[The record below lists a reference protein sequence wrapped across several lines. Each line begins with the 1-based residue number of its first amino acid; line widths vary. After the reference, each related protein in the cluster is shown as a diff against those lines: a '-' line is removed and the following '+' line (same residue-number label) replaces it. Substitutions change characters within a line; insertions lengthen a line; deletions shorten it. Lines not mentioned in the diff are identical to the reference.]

1 MKHASVSQTA
11 RQPGAQAAPKL
22 IAFLTDSQTA
32 DTLQQVALERRMDGA
47 VIYEGGI
54 SAALEEI
61 TAMSLP
67 DLLIVDVGDS
77 PTAVTDVSAL
87 ATACRKTS
95 RLIVIGEVNDVHL
108 FRDLLGAG
116 ASDYLVKP
124 VNRYQLLAAVLESS
138 PQQAQQKS
146 TERLGQLIACIG
158 ARGGV
163 GATTTAV
170 GLAWMIAQERGQK
183 VALVDLD
190 LQFGTVALSFN
201 VGAGRGLREALEQ
214 PGRIDSLFIER
225 AAEKVSDNLFVLGS
239 EEPLE
244 EEVAIDLAA
253 PSLLLHELRERFDWV
268 VVDLPRGANMLHRQ
282 VLAEATRVVVLAEMT
297 LPGIRDAIRLNAL
310 IHDCAPAAEA
320 FFVTLDRGNA
330 KGQRIGPK
338 DFEKSVGRP
347 ISVSFSWDPAA
358 VQVAAAEAKPVPA
371 VSKGSK
377 LSQGYHELLDKVAGE
392 NVATKTRFWQKLLR
406 K

>member
-1 MKHASVSQTA
+1 MKHASVTQAA
-11 RQPGAQAAPKL
+11 RQAGTSAAPKL

-32 DTLQQVALERRMDGA
+32 DTLQQVALERRIDGA

-61 TAMSLP
+61 TSMSLP

-87 ATACRKTS
+87 ATACRKS
-95 RLIVIGEVNDVHL
+95 SKLIVIGEVNDVHL

-124 VNRYQLLAAVLESS
+124 VNRYQLLAAVLESG
-138 PQQAQQKS
+138 PQQVQQK
-146 TERLGQLIACIG
+146 TAERLGQLVVCIG

-163 GATTTAV
+163 GTTTTAV
-170 GLAWMIAQERGQK
+170 GLAWMIAQERAQK

-214 PGRIDSLFIER
+214 PARIDSLFIER
-225 AAEKVSDNLFVLGS
+225 ATEKVSDNLFVLGS

-244 EEVAIDLAA
+244 DDLAIDLAA

-268 VVDLPRGANMLHRQ
+268 VVDMPRGANMLHRQ

-310 IHDCAPAAEA
+310 VHDCAPGADA

-347 ISVSFSWDPAA
+347 ISVSLPWDATA
-358 VQVAAAEAKPVPA
+358 VQQAAAQARPVPA
-371 VSKGSK
+371 VSNTSK
-377 LSQGYHELLDKVAGE
+377 LSHGYHELLDKVAGE
-392 NVATKTRFWQKLLR
+392 NAAAKGKFWKKLLG

>member
-1 MKHASVSQTA
+1 MSQATRQAGAS
-11 RQPGAQAAPKL
+11 AAPKL

-32 DTLQQVALERRMDGA
+32 DTLQQVALERRIDGA
-47 VIYEGGI
+47 VIYDGGI

-61 TAMSLP
+61 TSMSLP

-87 ATACRKTS
+87 ATACRKS
-95 RLIVIGEVNDVHL
+95 SKLVVIGEINDVHL

-138 PQQAQQKS
+138 PQQTQQK
-146 TERLGQLIACIG
+146 TAERLGQLVVCIG

-163 GATTTAV
+163 GTTTTAV
-170 GLAWMIAQERGQK
+170 GLAWMIAQERAQK

-214 PGRIDSLFIER
+214 PARIDSLFIER
-225 AAEKVSDNLFVLGS
+225 ATEKVSDNLFVLGS

-244 EEVAIDLAA
+244 DELAIDLAA

-268 VVDLPRGANMLHRQ
+268 VVDMPRGANMLHRQ

-310 IHDCAPAAEA
+310 VHDCAPGAEA

-347 ISVSFSWDPAA
+347 ISVALPWDATA
-358 VQVAAAEAKPVPA
+358 VQQAAAQARPVPA
-371 VSKGSK
+371 ISKTSK
-377 LSQGYHELLDKVAGE
+377 LSHGYHELLDKVAGK
-392 NVATKTRFWQKLLR
+392 NVAAKGKFWKKLLG